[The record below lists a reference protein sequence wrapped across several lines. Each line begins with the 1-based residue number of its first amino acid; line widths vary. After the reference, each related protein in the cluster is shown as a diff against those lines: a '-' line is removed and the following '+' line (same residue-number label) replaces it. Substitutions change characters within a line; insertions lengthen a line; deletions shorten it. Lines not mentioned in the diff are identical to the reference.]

1 MERLPPMTCKETTMT
16 EILTATAAQV
26 DPCLPILA
34 DSILGT
40 YFDPPLARSL
50 LAAAQKQKQLMVA
63 VDDGEVAGFA
73 VVVPKGGFLVFPYL
87 HLLAVKTDRR
97 GRGLGGLLLAHL
109 EAKALASRGWPERPK
124 VFLLVSDE
132 NPVAV
137 RFYEAHG
144 YRRLA
149 AIEDMFGE
157 GDTEYLYMKDLGRKP
172 RP

>member
-1 MERLPPMTCKETTMT
+1 MT
-16 EILTATAAQV
+16 IVTATAAQV

-34 DSILGT
+34 DSVLGT

-50 LAAAQKQKQLMVA
+50 LTAAQKQKQLVVA
-63 VDDGEVAGFA
+63 ADEGEVAGFA
-73 VVVPKGGFLVFPYL
+73 VVVPQGGFLVFPYL
-87 HLLAVKTDRR
+87 HLLAVKTDQRSR
-97 GRGLGGLLLAHL
+97 GIGAQLLAHL
-109 EAKALASRGWPERPK
+109 EAQALAAKGWPERPK
-124 VFLLVSDE
+124 VFLLVSEE
-132 NPVAV
+132 NAGAV
-137 RFYEAHG
+137 RFYEAHS